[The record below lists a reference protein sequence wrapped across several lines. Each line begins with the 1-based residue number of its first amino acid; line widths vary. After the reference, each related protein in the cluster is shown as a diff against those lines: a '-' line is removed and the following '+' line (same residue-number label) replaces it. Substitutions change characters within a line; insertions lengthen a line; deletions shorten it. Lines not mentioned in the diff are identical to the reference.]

1 MNGSGTR
8 TVLVLLASVALTGG
22 IAHAVPPGEL
32 DPTFGAAG
40 IAVVSELTRA
50 VAAMSLANDVVVAG
64 SRPDEFALVRLH
76 SDGGIDSSFGA
87 FGVSAVHVGSN
98 AETAGAI
105 QQPDARVVVAGSVMQ
120 DVSPACVGCPTTLP
134 FMALV
139 RFDPDGGVDASFG
152 AAGVVVG
159 ERGDCAARAVRR
171 QPDGHLLVAGR
182 CGSDFAVIRVG
193 ADGMLDQSFG
203 AGGVATAP
211 GRDGATDLL
220 SQPDGSVIT
229 IGAAPGDGIRIV
241 RFHPD
246 GTVDPAFGLSAG
258 ITDVA
263 SDDWEGANA
272 VAQTPDCRLVVAGWA
287 LAYNSILN
295 GKFPAFAVIG
305 FTLQGTIDPVLGT
318 KQFQLGLPSSRAS
331 AVVPD
336 GSGIVVAG
344 RLYKGFAAD
353 GLGGLVED
361 YHFGLLRL
369 RADGQPDNFFGTYG
383 SGSTE
388 TDVPGGHDD
397 DPTSLTTQPDGS
409 FLVAGASGGRGVVAR
424 YTPSAKVG
432 STTTTMLPCTT
443 ANGGSTTTTTLPC
456 TTAKCVLDAAL
467 GSAACASEHVPRR
480 ITKKIGHVEKLIDR
494 ATSGSTRVRNLR
506 RKVTKLL
513 SAASRAARKAAKGRH
528 PKLAAACAD
537 AIVDAA
543 DRVTGD
549 L

>member
-1 MNGSGTR
+1 MNGSGLR
-8 TVLVLLASVALTGG
+8 TVLVPLASVALTGG

-40 IAVVSELTRA
+40 IAVVSDLTRA
-50 VAAMSLANDVVVAG
+50 VAAMSLADGDVMVAG
-64 SRPDEFALVRLH
+64 SRPDEFALVRLN

-105 QQPDARVVVAGSVMQ
+105 QQPDGRVVVAGSVVQ
-120 DVSPACVGCPTTLP
+120 DVSPTCVGCPTTLP

-152 AAGVVVG
+152 VAGVVVG

-182 CGSDFAVIRVG
+182 CGSDFAVIRLA

-203 AGGVATAP
+203 SGGVATVP
-211 GRDGATDLL
+211 GGDGATDLL
-220 SQPDGSVIT
+220 IQPDGSVVT

-241 RFHPD
+241 RFRPD

-263 SDDWEGANA
+263 SDDWQGANA

-287 LAYNSILN
+287 LAYDSTLN

-318 KQFQLGLPSSRAS
+318 KLFQLGLPSSRAS

-336 GSGIVVAG
+336 KGGIVVAG
-344 RLYKGFAAD
+344 RLTFGF
-353 GLGGLVED
+353 D

-383 SGSTE
+383 HGSTA
-388 TDVPGGHDD
+388 TDVPGGNDD
-397 DPTSLTTQPDGS
+397 DPTSLTRQSDGR
-409 FLVAGASGGRGVVAR
+409 FLVAGTSGARGVVAR
-424 YTPSAKVG
+424 YTPSA
-432 STTTTMLPCTT
+432 
-443 ANGGSTTTTTLPC
+443 GGSATTTTLPC
-456 TTAKCVLDAAL
+456 TTAKCVLDTAL
-467 GSAACASEHVPRR
+467 GSAACASTHVPRR
-480 ITKKIGHVEKLIDR
+480 ITKKLRHVEKLIDR
-494 ATSGSTRVRNLR
+494 ATGGATVRNLR
-506 RKVTKLL
+506 RKVTRSL
-513 SAASRAARKAAKGRH
+513 SAASHAARKAAKGRH

-543 DRVTGD
+543 ERVAGD